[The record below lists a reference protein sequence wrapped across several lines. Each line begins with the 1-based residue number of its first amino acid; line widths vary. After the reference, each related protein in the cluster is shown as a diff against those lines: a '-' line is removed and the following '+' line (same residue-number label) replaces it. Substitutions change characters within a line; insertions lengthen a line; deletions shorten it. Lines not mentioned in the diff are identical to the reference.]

1 MVVKSYINLFRHFFS
16 FSVTKIK
23 VILEILFVREL
34 LAPFLAELY
43 PEVKESIWILLSST
57 ESNLTWSFSFCLGFL
72 VVPNLRE
79 NLTKQSWYKIQYTR
93 QGC

>member
-1 MVVKSYINLFRHFFS
+1 MIDHKWKIIFCIIFIYNKIHTQKQWLSSLTLTFFVIFS
-16 FSVTKIK
+16 LFSVTKIK

-57 ESNLTWSFSFCLGFL
+57 ESNLTWS
-72 VVPNLRE
+72 
-79 NLTKQSWYKIQYTR
+79 
-93 QGC
+93 